1 MREEKTKEK
10 LSEDD
15 RKAAEEHLQ
24 TGMTW
29 LDAHGDSTTEEFKE
43 EKKRVEELVRPLLMK
58 LYGATDYSNPDGP
71 VKHGAD
77 GPEPS
82 AHADG
87 PKVEEVD

>member
-1 MREEKTKEK
+1 
-10 LSEDD
+10 
-15 RKAAEEHLQ
+15 
-24 TGMTW
+24 
-29 LDAHGDSTTEEFKE
+29 
-43 EKKRVEELVRPLLMK
+43 MK